1 MADYYP
7 LIARAVGGLPD
18 KTVEARKAVYERAR
32 RALLAQLTAVDP
44 PLSPADV
51 TREQQALETA
61 IDRVEAD
68 FGGAVPAAPPRASN
82 PPPAPPPAPVNP
94 PAAVPAPPPVAP
106 APPPVA
112 RAPLTATKPPA
123 APATPSAPPPSV
135 SPSAFPEA
143 APRWSGRSPERPAER
158 TPEVGSGFHPSEA
171 EAVAAGL
178 EPPRGAARPS
188 DWRSE
193 AARLVREREAG
204 EAAQES
210 AREGARASGE
220 ALPHAADA
228 GEEPPVAEA
237 PAAKSGRSR
246 LIAIGLFVLL
256 LIAGG
261 VVGYTQRATIVALLH
276 GGSAGTSAPSTQAP
290 AAPARADAPKS
301 TDRITQASGEPV
313 SAPASAPQAPGG
325 ADAGQSTD
333 QRAVLFEESPGGGEQ
348 GLQQYVGTVE
358 WSTEQ
363 ASASAGQ
370 PADLGVRA
378 EISIPARNFSA
389 TLTFRRNQDPSIP
402 ASHIV
407 EVQFK
412 LPPGFDL
419 GNISSVPGVRA
430 KASEGAQGA
439 PLVGLAVRVAPN
451 YFLIGLSSLPADVQ
465 RNLGFIITRNWLDL
479 PLVFENGRRAILV
492 LDKGGAG
499 QAAFRQAYTAWGLA
513 PATPPAQ
520 QNQNQN

>member
-18 KTVEARKAVYERAR
+18 KTAEARKAVYERAR

-44 PLSPADV
+44 PLSAPDV
-51 TREQQALETA
+51 AREQQALETA

-68 FGGAVPAAPPRASN
+68 FGGTVPAAPPRAPVAPLAPVS
-82 PPPAPPPAPVNP
+82 PPAAVAAPPAPPPVT
-94 PAAVPAPPPVAP
+94 
-106 APPPVA
+106 
-112 RAPLTATKPPA
+112 RAPLTAANPPA
-123 APATPSAPPPSV
+123 PPVTPSPV
-135 SPSAFPEA
+135 SPAAFPEA
-143 APRWSGRSPERPAER
+143 APPPRWSGRSPERPVER
-158 TPEVGSGFHPSEA
+158 APEVGTGFHPSEA

-178 EPPRGAARPS
+178 EPPRGAGRPS

-204 EAAQES
+204 EAAQDI

-220 ALPHAADA
+220 SLPNTANS
-228 GEEPPVAEA
+228 GEEAPVAEA
-237 PAAKSGRSR
+237 PAAKGGRSR

-276 GGSAGTSAPSTQAP
+276 GGSAGTSAPSAQAP
-290 AAPARADAPKS
+290 ATPARADAPKS
-301 TDRITQASGEPV
+301 TDRITQASGEPA
-313 SAPASAPQAPGG
+313 SAPASAPQAAGG
-325 ADAGQSTD
+325 AEAGQSTD

-363 ASASAGQ
+363 ASAGAGQ
-370 PADLGVRA
+370 PTDLGVRA

-419 GNISSVPGVRA
+419 GNISSVPGMRA

-520 QNQNQN
+520 QDQNPN

>member
-1 MADYYP
+1 MPRPAQPTRLALCLALSLAP
-7 LIARAVGGLPD
+7 LVPGWAEDAPASPPGPAVAPVTPARP
-18 KTVEARKAVYERAR
+18 
-32 RALLAQLTAVDP
+32 
-44 PLSPADV
+44 
-51 TREQQALETA
+51 ALEERSQ
-61 IDRVEAD
+61 DEA
-68 FGGAVPAAPPRASN
+68 
-82 PPPAPPPAPVNP
+82 
-94 PAAVPAPPPVAP
+94 
-106 APPPVA
+106 
-112 RAPLTATKPPA
+112 
-123 APATPSAPPPSV
+123 SA
-135 SPSAFPEA
+135 
-143 APRWSGRSPERPAER
+143 
-158 TPEVGSGFHPSEA
+158 
-171 EAVAAGL
+171 L
-178 EPPRGAARPS
+178 QQ
-188 DWRSE
+188 
-193 AARLVREREAG
+193 RLP
-204 EAAQES
+204 QKQQQT
-210 AREGARASGE
+210 
-220 ALPHAADA
+220 LQA
-228 GEEPPVAEA
+228 GEESFLALWL
-237 PAAKSGRSR
+237 PAN
-246 LIAIGLFVLL
+246 
-256 LIAGG
+256 
-261 VVGYTQRATIVALLH
+261 
-276 GGSAGTSAPSTQAP
+276 
-290 AAPARADAPKS
+290 
-301 TDRITQASGEPV
+301 
-313 SAPASAPQAPGG
+313 APQAPGG

-363 ASASAGQ
+363 ASAGAGQ

-451 YFLIGLSSLPADVQ
+451 YFLIGLSSLPTDVQ
-465 RNLGFIITRNWLDL
+465 RNLGFIISRNWLDL

-520 QNQNQN
+520 QDQNPN

>member
-51 TREQQALETA
+51 AREQQALETA
-61 IDRVEAD
+61 IDRAEAD
-68 FGGAVPAAPPRASN
+68 FGGAAPAAPPRAPN

-94 PAAVPAPPPVAP
+94 PAVAP
-106 APPPVA
+106 APPPPPPVT
-112 RAPLTATKPPA
+112 RAPLTAANPPA
-123 APATPSAPPPSV
+123 PPAPPPSV
-135 SPSAFPEA
+135 SPAAFPEA
-143 APRWSGRSPERPAER
+143 APPPRWSGRSPERPVER
-158 TPEVGSGFHPSEA
+158 MPEVGTGFHPSEA

-178 EPPRGAARPS
+178 EPPRSAGRPS

-220 ALPHAADA
+220 ALPDAADA
-228 GEEPPVAEA
+228 GEEPPAAEA
-237 PAAKSGRSR
+237 PVAKSGRSR

-290 AAPARADAPKS
+290 ATPTRADAPKS

-313 SAPASAPQAPGG
+313 SAPASAPQAPGR
-325 ADAGQSTD
+325 ADAGQSSD

-499 QAAFRQAYTAWGLA
+499 QAAFRDAYTAWGLA
-513 PATPPAQ
+513 PPPPAQ
-520 QNQNQN
+520 QNQN